1 MYTEL
6 SVLPTLHLLDDLE
19 SPLPLEHTTVRAC
32 VTGLVGTV
40 TVTQRF
46 RNPLTSL
53 ADLEY
58 LFPLPHAAAIT
69 ALELLIGERTIRA
82 SVYEIQQAR
91 QEYAAAR
98 SQGRHASLLDGRRP
112 NLFALQLA
120 NIQPGEFIQVV
131 TSYQQRLELSAGSCE
146 FVFPMGLTPKY
157 HRPGQAAEA
166 SGVDAPL
173 AHDNSQVGDVEICV
187 EFDNGFM
194 MGAPFSPTHPLLI
207 SHPDPDQLA
216 YRVTLD
222 GVHLPDR
229 DFVLRWRLDDHL
241 DDVGI
246 QFPAWCSPGREGY
259 FLATFV
265 PPVVENTASSLPR
278 EYIFVLDRSGS
289 MSGEPILQAVNA
301 LRACLRTLNSQD
313 TFAILLFDDRLEWL
327 APQTA
332 VTQAAIDQVDLRL
345 SQVGG
350 RGGTDILPALEA
362 ALLLPSLILPE
373 KPQPARL
380 VVFLTDGAVS
390 AEEQTLKMTRLS
402 IGNTRLF
409 TFGVGSS
416 VNRAFLQQLARI
428 GRGES
433 TFIALDE
440 DIEEAILRFQ
450 DRIAFPLLTNLS
462 LHAEGCQVWDIYPAQ
477 LPDLYADRPLEVI
490 GRYKYTGDGDQPA
503 HLVARGERAG
513 TPIEVHSTLVVN
525 PSNPEVLSRLW
536 ARARVDEL
544 LEQVE
549 LRQKP
554 EHVARTEII
563 HLAMDASLLT
573 KYTAFLA
580 VDSVV
585 NASSGRSQFIKVA
598 QPLPEGLQEYSIF
611 DNLANNPPMSAPMPA
626 NSANIHH
633 LSDSSM
639 LAEEDFLVSENQPAF
654 SMPKFVGEAKNIAPK
669 LLKRVRLANRSMELS
684 APNDAPS
691 DAKNIFHELARSQ
704 QLNGSWKED
713 VEITAA
719 ALLAFVRSG
728 HTTQKGHYRKLV
740 QRAFTWLAETHAF
753 GFAGFLRA
761 LALRELAQATQS
773 PAHTAAFDAVM
784 AGLPAPQSGLE
795 STVFNILTNAPEAI
809 PPMLKADSLDDLR
822 LAVVTGSPCSQIAPE
837 LIRDDLGQAL
847 AAGLNSY

>member
-1 MYTEL
+1 A
-6 SVLPTLHLLDDLE
+6 LPFLL
-19 SPLPLEHTTVRAC
+19 
-32 VTGLVGTV
+32 
-40 TVTQRF
+40 
-46 RNPLTSL
+46 LT
-53 ADLEY
+53 
-58 LFPLPHAAAIT
+58 
-69 ALELLIGERTIRA
+69 
-82 SVYEIQQAR
+82 
-91 QEYAAAR
+91 
-98 SQGRHASLLDGRRP
+98 
-112 NLFALQLA
+112 
-120 NIQPGEFIQVV
+120 
-131 TSYQQRLELSAGSCE
+131 
-146 FVFPMGLTPKY
+146 
-157 HRPGQAAEA
+157 
-166 SGVDAPL
+166 
-173 AHDNSQVGDVEICV
+173 
-187 EFDNGFM
+187 
-194 MGAPFSPTHPLLI
+194 
-207 SHPDPDQLA
+207 
-216 YRVTLD
+216 
-222 GVHLPDR
+222 
-229 DFVLRWRLDDHL
+229 
-241 DDVGI
+241 
-246 QFPAWCSPGREGY
+246 
-259 FLATFV
+259 
-265 PPVVENTASSLPR
+265 SSLPR